1 LLVYLQGRTFQLVGS
16 ALDSI
21 ATLLWCCAW
30 QVNKNA
36 TSMANRFK
44 SLGGLKLLLSQ
55 ELSAINKH
63 QAACLDTLRQLQ
75 GAVGGSEGPDEVLIE
90 QAGQCGRCR
99 WEAKAH
105 IQQVMPSHPGCDRCT
120 AQ

>member
-1 LLVYLQGRTFQLVGS
+1 VCWT
-16 ALDSI
+16 ALHCG
-21 ATLLWCCAW
+21 ACCAW

-44 SLGGLKLLLSQ
+44 GLGGLKLLLSQ

-75 GAVGGSEGPDEVLIE
+75 AAVGGSEGPDAVLIE

-99 WEAKAH
+99 SEATAH
-105 IQQVMPSHPGCDRCT
+105 THT
-120 AQ
+120 AGHAQSSQKLRDSQRSCGSCSGVTC